1 MLDTEEVCCSLPKRS
16 TSSDRC
22 SLLCRPELAKYH
34 SCKVRPEVLLLRL
47 EEQYRAVSEVEVD
60 EVFRLCV
67 SLASGGLIVRR
78 LLDRT
83 MSNEA
88 AEVPSHDT
96 VPRCTFTFVKL
107 LTYQSS
113 LLWIVVG
120 EDALL
125 FA

>member
-1 MLDTEEVCCSLPKRS
+1 VKF
-16 TSSDRC
+16 TS
-22 SLLCRPELAKYH
+22 CRPQ
-34 SCKVRPEVLLLRL
+34 PEIRLLRL
-47 EEQYRAVSEVEVD
+47 EKQYRAVSEVEVD

-67 SLASGGLIVRR
+67 TSASGILVMCRLIN
-78 LLDRT
+78 RT

-113 LLWIVVG
+113 LSWIVVG